1 MAGRRILDAAKL
13 IQAARSVVKQHVALR
28 SEQLERYNKTSTLAK
43 QAKTQSDRVL
53 LTVQA
58 AAALAKRL
66 SDDDNADQYGN
77 AAPSAR
83 AEERPPTETPTSDGK
98 GSNVRHQRPARPA
111 SVDDDAPTIHQNVD
125 GESRNGVEKAMG
137 QGLNDE
143 KRDGQVLSSKPRS
156 NINGPDEVA
165 NGIDLDVFRTRRVSQ
180 MLGRQNNAEDTKY
193 SRSNESLAS
202 STAGSTA
209 ASGTTAEHI
218 SLDQSV
224 HQGPSEMR
232 QSRVPATRIGRLWQY
247 GGLATSM
254 ALGAIGESLRRA
266 TGGPSEGSLMLNP
279 ANMERLVARLSR
291 MRGAALKLGQM
302 ISFQGRHARDLCA
315 FDRR

>member
-28 SEQLERYNKTSTLAK
+28 SEQLERYNRTSTLAK
-43 QAKTQSDRVL
+43 QAKTQSDRIL
-53 LTVQA
+53 LTLQA

-66 SDDDNADQYGN
+66 NEDDNADQYGN
-77 AAPSAR
+77 AGPSAR
-83 AEERPPTETPTSDGK
+83 AEDLPLEGTATPDDKS
-98 GSNVRHQRPARPA
+98 SIVRREKPAIPA
-111 SVDDDAPTIHQNVD
+111 SVDNDAPTIHQNVD
-125 GESRNGVEKAMG
+125 GESRNGAEKITG
-137 QGLNDE
+137 RGLNNE
-143 KRDGQVLSSKPRS
+143 NRDGQVLSNKPRS
-156 NINGPDEVA
+156 STKGSDETA
-165 NGIDLDVFRTRRVSQ
+165 EGIDLDALRTRRVSQ
-180 MLGRQNNAEDTKY
+180 MLGSQNDAEETKY
-193 SRSNESLAS
+193 STSNESLAS

-209 ASGTTAEHI
+209 ATGATTEPVSPDKTIQQA
-218 SLDQSV
+218 S
-224 HQGPSEMR
+224 SEMR

-266 TGGPSEGSLMLNP
+266 TGSSSEGSLILNP

-302 ISFQGRHARDLCA
+302 ISFQGR
-315 FDRR
+315 